1 MRISG
6 GYPLTMSRL
15 SKEKRDKL
23 ILVVIFSISICIG
36 LWYGIISTRKERLAE
51 TKASIRAA
59 INKLEKAKTL
69 VKQADKAEAQVAAA
83 INKLKVVED
92 TMASG
97 VDHYTW
103 AILLLE
109 KARAGHEVKIIEVT
123 RPVKG
128 EVGLLAQFPYQAAIF
143 TVRGAGHYHDF
154 GKFLADFE
162 NSFPYFRVQNLS
174 LAPGLDSVAGTD
186 TSTAATGEENLS
198 FRMEIVALIKPGQ

>member
-1 MRISG
+1 MA
-6 GYPLTMSRL
+6 RL
-15 SKEKRDKL
+15 SKEKRDRL
-23 ILVVIFSISICIG
+23 ILVITVTIAVGVG
-36 LWYGIISTRKERLAE
+36 LWFGIISTRKERLEE

-59 INKLEKAKTL
+59 IEKLEKAKAL
-69 VKQADKAEAQVAAA
+69 VKQADKAEAQVASSM
-83 INKLKVVED
+83 NKLKVVED
-92 TMASG
+92 SMASG

-103 AILLLE
+103 AILMLE

-128 EVGLLAQFPYQAAIF
+128 EVGLLTQFPYQAAIF

-174 LAPGLDSVAGTD
+174 LAPGLDSAAGTD

-198 FRMEIVALIKPGQ
+198 FRMEIVALIKPDQ